1 MDSLQDA
8 LEGAYRYLGLRDRT
22 VAEVR
27 KQLVEKKLVDESV
40 AEEAIAVLVE
50 QDYLNDAR
58 FAQRFTEDR
67 RALDSWG
74 NERIE
79 RRLRALG
86 VAHELIGPAL
96 GGSGVGSELEA
107 AAALLARRFPAGSFE
122 DPRERQ
128 RALGMLA
135 RKGYDLELAYDAIRR
150 SASGDGDRS
159 TTAQPGM
166 GARQPGMG
174 ARR

>member
-8 LEGAYRYLGLRDRT
+8 LDSAYRYLGHRDRT
-22 VAEVR
+22 VAQVR
-27 KQLVEKKLVDESV
+27 KHLVEKKLVEEPV
-40 AEEAIAVLVE
+40 ADEAIAVLLE

-79 RRLRALG
+79 RRLRELG
-86 VAHELIGPAL
+86 IPRELIGPAL
-96 GGSGVGSELEA
+96 GGEEVGSELDA
-107 AAALLARRFPAGSFE
+107 AVALLARRFPAGSFE

-150 SASGDGDRS
+150 CASGDTARS
-159 TTAQPGM
+159 TA
-166 GARQPGMG
+166 A
-174 ARR
+174 